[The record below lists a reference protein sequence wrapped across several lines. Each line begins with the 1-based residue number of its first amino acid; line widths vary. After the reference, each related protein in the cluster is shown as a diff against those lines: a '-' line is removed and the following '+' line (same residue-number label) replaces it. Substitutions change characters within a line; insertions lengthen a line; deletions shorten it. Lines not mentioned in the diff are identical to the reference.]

1 MATLA
6 KNVTLIPAKP
16 QQKGKGQNK
25 KLKAAAYCRV
35 STDTEE
41 QLNSYK
47 NQLDYYNDKICSNP
61 DWEPV
66 RVFAD
71 EGITGVTTLKRE
83 EFNDMIDMCKDG
95 KIDVILTKSIHRFA
109 RNTLDTVKYVRMLR
123 AINVNVIFE
132 QEGLQGINP
141 DDEPFIAIYASMAQ
155 NYSQTL
161 SENVK
166 WGYRRSFAKGGVY
179 IGSGMLGYRRGDDGE
194 LEIVPREAEVI
205 RLIYKL
211 YLDGYSEG
219 SIAREMEKHGFRTAK
234 GNTKWYHKTVDSIL
248 SNEKYMGDA
257 VSQKTYIQDIFSK
270 KSVKNTG
277 QLPQYYITDSHEGII
292 SKEVFKRVQFERA
305 RRRSMAPVTGKT
317 KTNAGRFAPKYALTG
332 LLLCGECGHHYRRT
346 TWYRKSG
353 TKVVWRCTNRLDNG
367 SRFCRES
374 HTISEPALHKALA
387 KFIAG
392 LASSKG
398 ELTQTLEGYAVE
410 VIEQETG
417 SAKKKELQEKLEMTE
432 KRMQLILSADIIS
445 EELIERISEEYD
457 QLKQEIEKLSDQ
469 RETMERHNAYL
480 NGIREYLQDADFDT
494 MQYDDRLVSQV
505 IEQIIV
511 KSKDRLYVRVKGGYE
526 TEITIGEE

>member
-1 MATLA
+1 MEITM
-6 KNVTLIPAKP
+6 
-16 QQKGKGQNK
+16 GK
-25 KLKAAAYCRV
+25 
-35 STDTEE
+35 E
-41 QLNSYK
+41 
-47 NQLDYYNDKICSNP
+47 
-61 DWEPV
+61 
-66 RVFAD
+66 
-71 EGITGVTTLKRE
+71 
-83 EFNDMIDMCKDG
+83 
-95 KIDVILTKSIHRFA
+95 
-109 RNTLDTVKYVRMLR
+109 
-123 AINVNVIFE
+123 NVNVIFE

-194 LEIVPREAEVI
+194 LEIVPNEAEVI

-257 VSQKTYIQDIFSK
+257 ISQKTYIQDIFSK
-270 KSVKNTG
+270 KSVRNTG

-374 HTISEPALHKALA
+374 HTISEPALHRALA

-392 LASSKG
+392 LASSKD
-398 ELTQTLEGYAVE
+398 ELTQTLEGYAIE

-417 SAKKKELQEKLEMTE
+417 SAKKREL
-432 KRMQLILSADIIS
+432 
-445 EELIERISEEYD
+445 
-457 QLKQEIEKLSDQ
+457 
-469 RETMERHNAYL
+469 
-480 NGIREYLQDADFDT
+480 GICT
-494 MQYDDRLVSQV
+494 H
-505 IEQIIV
+505 
-511 KSKDRLYVRVKGGYE
+511 
-526 TEITIGEE
+526 

>member
-1 MATLA
+1 M
-6 KNVTLIPAKP
+6 
-16 QQKGKGQNK
+16 
-25 KLKAAAYCRV
+25 
-35 STDTEE
+35 
-41 QLNSYK
+41 
-47 NQLDYYNDKICSNP
+47 
-61 DWEPV
+61 
-66 RVFAD
+66 
-71 EGITGVTTLKRE
+71 
-83 EFNDMIDMCKDG
+83 
-95 KIDVILTKSIHRFA
+95 
-109 RNTLDTVKYVRMLR
+109 
-123 AINVNVIFE
+123 
-132 QEGLQGINP
+132 
-141 DDEPFIAIYASMAQ
+141 
-155 NYSQTL
+155 
-161 SENVK
+161 
-166 WGYRRSFAKGGVY
+166 
-179 IGSGMLGYRRGDDGE
+179 
-194 LEIVPREAEVI
+194 
-205 RLIYKL
+205 
-211 YLDGYSEG
+211 
-219 SIAREMEKHGFRTAK
+219 
-234 GNTKWYHKTVDSIL
+234 
-248 SNEKYMGDA
+248 
-257 VSQKTYIQDIFSK
+257 
-270 KSVKNTG
+270 
-277 QLPQYYITDSHEGII
+277 
-292 SKEVFKRVQFERA
+292 
-305 RRRSMAPVTGKT
+305 
-317 KTNAGRFAPKYALTG
+317 
-332 LLLCGECGHHYRRT
+332 
-346 TWYRKSG
+346 
-353 TKVVWRCTNRLDNG
+353 VWRCTNRLDNG